1 MAAKICINRAWK
13 PGGKGCTIYNIAPP
27 GAACEKFCRKLDMAT
42 GKKVSQNKHF
52 CQKAFVA
59 KEMLRLNRDIEPFQ
73 SRL

>member
-1 MAAKICINRAWK
+1 
-13 PGGKGCTIYNIAPP
+13 
-27 GAACEKFCRKLDMAT
+27 MAT

-52 CQKAFVA
+52 CQKAFAA